1 MIQRR
6 EVKSPFTKEER
17 QGVFVTR
24 EESRKRRRNKLEHNP
39 DKYRLVVN
47 DKEITGYTSDEE
59 IKLELDY
66 DFNYDLE
73 RMKQA
78 VESETIYLPK
88 GLKEKGEIME
98 WLLNYDKENNDK

>member
-24 EESRKRRRNKLEHNP
+24 EEARERRNRLEYNP

-47 DKEITGYTSDEE
+47 DEEVVGYTSDEE

-73 RMKQA
+73 RMKQT
-78 VESETIYLPK
+78 VESETVYLPK

-98 WLLNYDKENNDK
+98 WLLNYEKESSDK

>member
-6 EVKSPFTKEER
+6 EFKSPFTKEER
-17 QGVFVTR
+17 QGVFMTI
-24 EESRKRRRNKLEHNP
+24 EEARKRRKKLEYNP
-39 DKYRLVVN
+39 DKYSLFVS
-47 DKEITGYTSDEE
+47 DEEITGYTSDEE

-78 VESETIYLPK
+78 VESETVYLPK
-88 GLKEKGEIME
+88 GLREKGETLE

>member
-17 QGVFVTR
+17 KGVFVTR
-24 EESRKRRRNKLEHNP
+24 EEARERRNKLKYNP
-39 DKYRLVVN
+39 DKYRLFVN
-47 DKEITGYTSDEE
+47 DEEIAGYTSDEE

-66 DFNYDLE
+66 EFNYDLE

-78 VESETIYLPK
+78 VESETVYLPK
-88 GLKEKGEIME
+88 GIKEKGEIME
-98 WLLNYDKENNDK
+98 WLLNYNKENNDK

>member
-1 MIQRR
+1 MTQRR

-24 EESRKRRRNKLEHNP
+24 EESRERRSRLEYNP
-39 DKYRLVVN
+39 DKYGLVVN
-47 DKEITGYTSDEE
+47 DEEVVGYTSDEE
-59 IKLELDY
+59 IKLEHDY
-66 DFNYDLE
+66 EFNYDLE

-78 VESETIYLPK
+78 VESETVYLPK

>member
-24 EESRKRRRNKLEHNP
+24 EESRKRRNKLKYNP
-39 DKYRLVVN
+39 DKYRLFVN
-47 DKEITGYTSDEE
+47 DEEIAGYTSDEE

-66 DFNYDLE
+66 EFNYDLE

-78 VESETIYLPK
+78 VESETVYLPK
-88 GLKEKGEIME
+88 GLKEKGEILE